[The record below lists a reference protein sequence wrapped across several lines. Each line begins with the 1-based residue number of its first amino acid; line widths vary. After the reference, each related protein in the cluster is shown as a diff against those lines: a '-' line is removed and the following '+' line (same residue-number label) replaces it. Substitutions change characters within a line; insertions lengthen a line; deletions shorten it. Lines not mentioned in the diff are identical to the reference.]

1 MMKKLANENG
11 YLLVSTLFFLLF
23 SGLFA
28 QSAFQIASNQVI
40 QLQQLTDSYQA
51 RTALN
56 MSETILRN
64 ELENESIPLNGKVVT
79 SLGDVF
85 ITKVE
90 ASEALKYEL
99 TLTLANGASY
109 TKTTMVETDEETPV
123 DEEETE
129 EVETIIHQE
138 S

>member
-40 QLQQLTDSYQA
+40 QLQQLTNSYQA

-90 ASEALKYEL
+90 ASENLEYEL
-99 TLTLANGASY
+99 TMTLANGASY

>member
-40 QLQQLTDSYQA
+40 KLQQLTDSYQA

-56 MSETILRN
+56 MSETILWN
-64 ELENESIPLNGKVVT
+64 ELENELIPLDGKVVT

-85 ITKVE
+85 ITKVK

>member
-1 MMKKLANENG
+1 MMRKLANENG

-40 QLQQLTDSYQA
+40 QLQQLTNSYQA

>member
-40 QLQQLTDSYQA
+40 QLQQLTNSYQA

-90 ASEALKYEL
+90 ANENLEYEL
-99 TLTLANGASY
+99 TMTLANGASY

>member
-28 QSAFQIASNQVI
+28 QSMFQIASNQVI
-40 QLQQLTDSYQA
+40 QLQQLTNSYQA

-64 ELENESIPLNGKVVT
+64 ELENELIPLKGKVVT

-90 ASEALKYEL
+90 ASENLEYEL
-99 TLTLANGASY
+99 TMTLANGASY

-129 EVETIIHQE
+129 EDETIIHQE

>member
-40 QLQQLTDSYQA
+40 QLQQLTNSYQA

-90 ASEALKYEL
+90 ANENLEYEL
-99 TLTLANGASY
+99 TMTLANGASY
-109 TKTTMVETDEETPV
+109 TKTTTIENAPV
-123 DEEETE
+123 DEEKTE
-129 EVETIIHQE
+129 EVETDIEQE